1 MLDMKDKRFLITQIA
16 FWSLRGSEMVTLELA
31 EYLRSRGASVEI
43 YTRHHAGAIA
53 AETRRAGLPVIT
65 SPGHPFR
72 LEDYDYI
79 WVHHQLL
86 PPALLEQL
94 ADPPATMPVFV
105 FHHMS
110 SLDSNRPEQPY
121 IDNFEA
127 RLASL
132 SLFISETVRDKWLPK
147 LGARHPAALF
157 ENPAPEA
164 FSRYAHP
171 PFHGTPRSVLVISNS
186 HNPAMPTLEE
196 LGVRVHTR
204 GISGDSYRR
213 IAPED
218 FDGCDAVFTAGKSVQ
233 YCLCAGVPVYVRGF
247 FGVPGY
253 LTQENI
259 AQAAGQHFCGRG
271 AAARKTAEDI
281 AREIVDNYAR
291 ALAFQTAR
299 RGELIARYS
308 IDQVLPPLLE
318 GLRPRAIEPF
328 SREYIAYVKGAMK

>member
-1 MLDMKDKRFLITQIA
+1 MLNLKGKRFLITQIA
-16 FWSLRGSEMVTLELA
+16 FWSLRGSEMVTFELA
-31 EYLRSRGASVEI
+31 EFLRSRGASVEI
-43 YTRHHAGAIA
+43 YTHNHAGPIA
-53 AETRRAGLPVIT
+53 GMTKQAGLPVIT
-65 SPGHPFR
+65 GPKHPFR

-86 PPALLEQL
+86 PPALLQQL
-94 ADPPATMPVFV
+94 ADPPMKIPVFI

-110 SLDSNRPEQPY
+110 SLDSNKPEQPY
-121 IDNFEA
+121 IEGFEA

-147 LGARHPAALF
+147 LGQGHPAALF

-171 PFHGTPRSVLVISNS
+171 PFHGTPRGVLVISNS
-186 HNPAMPTLEE
+186 HNPAMPALEA
-196 LGVRVHTR
+196 LGVRVRTR
-204 GISGDSYRR
+204 GVSGDSYRR

-253 LTQENI
+253 LTQESF

-271 AAARKTAEDI
+271 SVQRKSAEDI
-281 AREIVDNYAR
+281 AREIVGNYAQ

-299 RGELIARYS
+299 RRELIARYS

-318 GLRPRAIEPF
+318 GLRPRRIEPF
-328 SREYIAYVKGAMK
+328 SREYLAYVRGAMK